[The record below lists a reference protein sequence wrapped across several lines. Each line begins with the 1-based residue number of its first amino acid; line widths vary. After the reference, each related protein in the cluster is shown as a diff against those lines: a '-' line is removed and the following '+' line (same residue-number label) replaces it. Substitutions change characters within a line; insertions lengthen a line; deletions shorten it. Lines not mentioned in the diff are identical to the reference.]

1 MADKFTPEDLA
12 AVEGLKEA
20 YQEVAKAAAEVV
32 EQQQEISRLAGEEV
46 THAEA
51 VAKASKAREVAAEKI
66 LKTLTMSTD
75 QAKAEV
81 AAAQAKLVEIEKLQK
96 KGEEFSQDE
105 VDFLNARIQLIKE
118 VQTTNEADLETA
130 KKALA
135 SSIKAESSLQRRVE
149 IADDLSDK
157 YVNLLGMS
165 DKWKGSMTGQL
176 VLLARQKDGL
186 SDLAKSMKEKV
197 SLENLAGNTLEKV
210 VESSALVF
218 AQQDA
223 AVSAFQKATG
233 AGSAYNDVIIDT
245 YTSTRTYGV
254 TVADA
259 GEATEALYQNVAVFN
274 QLSKEQQKQL
284 TATTAV
290 LKQFGIASSVA
301 TEATNLLTGGLAMSV
316 EQADDTTRQLYAT
329 ADALG
334 LPPSVIFSEFGP
346 AAQTLSSHGADMI
359 KVFQGMAAAS
369 KATSASMS
377 TLLDYAGQFD
387 TFEGSAQAVG
397 KLNALLGGPYLNAVD
412 MINMKEDER
421 IRKTLE
427 VMEAS
432 GKSFATM
439 GKFERMAFANAA
451 GITNMADANKLFNT
465 SLSAYDAAQAKA
477 KEAAMSQEEFNK
489 VAQSAQGITDKF
501 RQIIEGFAVSLE
513 SLIEPTK
520 TVLDGILDLQEASD
534 GWFGIIAA
542 GASLLTLFA
551 GGIGT
556 VAASA
561 YALSTAAPTATAG
574 ITALG
579 KASRNAGKGMR
590 KAAPGIAAFGAAIAL
605 IGAGVYL
612 AATGLTEFVSAYKE
626 LTPEQSAAANDAM
639 LGFAIT
645 LGILTAGIVALGM
658 VVGSGPVAA
667 GVAILGVSILGI
679 GVGVMLAA
687 EGMAAFADALGRNL
701 SAVLIIGTL
710 LPMFIVQ
717 VQAMSIAAIAGG
729 AGLIAL
735 AAGFGYLALSLK
747 LLPLGELRAAADLMS
762 SMVELG
768 KEGVSETAVTGVR
781 KVFTEIEKIDE
792 DKFEEATG
800 LVQAV
805 SSLNVAAA
813 AAGPAAAISMEAT
826 NKLLETLIG
835 KAGTSAAKA
844 AVEVGR
850 TAGNVYFN
858 DKLVGKWDEDN
869 KKKRYGL

>member
-12 AVEGLKEA
+12 VVEGLTEA
-20 YQEVAKAAAEVV
+20 YEKALGAATRLV
-32 EQQQEISRLAGEEV
+32 EQQQELSRLTGEQA

-51 VAKASKAREVAAEKI
+51 VTAASAAREQAARDSLQI
-66 LKTLTMSTD
+66 LTMSAD
-75 QAKAEV
+75 QAREEQAAIQKKLELAKINNDLTEDEV
-81 AAAQAKLVEIEKLQK
+81 ASLLARTDLIAK
-96 KGEEFSQDE
+96 
-105 VDFLNARIQLIKE
+105 
-118 VQTTNEADLETA
+118 VQSANKADLETA
-130 KKALA
+130 KQALA
-135 SSIKAESSLQRRVE
+135 LSIKAESSLQKRVQ
-149 IADDLSDK
+149 IADGLSDK
-157 YVNLLGMS
+157 YATILGMS
-165 DKWKGSMTGQL
+165 DDWKGSMAGQL

-186 SDLAKSMKEKV
+186 SDLAKSMREKL
-197 SLENLAGNTLEKV
+197 SLENLAGNTLQKV
-210 VESSALVF
+210 VESSAVVF

-259 GEATEALYQNVAVFN
+259 GEATEALYQNVAIFN

-290 LKQFGIASSVA
+290 LKQFGIATNVT
-301 TEATNLLTGGLAMSV
+301 TEATNLLTGGLAMSA
-316 EQADDTTRQLYAT
+316 EQANDTTRQLYAT
-329 ADALG
+329 ATALG
-334 LPPSVIFSEFGP
+334 LPPSVIFSEFAP

-359 KVFQGMAAAS
+359 KVFQGVAAAS

-397 KLNALLGGPYLNAVD
+397 KLNALLGGPYLNTVD

-489 VAQSAQGITDKF
+489 VAQSAQGITDKL

-513 SLIEPTK
+513 FLIEPTK
-520 TVLDGILDLQEASD
+520 TVLDGILNLQEASD
-534 GWFGIIAA
+534 GWFGIVA
-542 GASLLTLFA
+542 GGLSLLGVLA

-561 YALSTAAPTATAG
+561 GVLNAAAPGATAG

-579 KASRNAGKGMR
+579 KASANAGKGMG
-590 KAAPGIAAFGAAIAL
+590 KAAPGIAAFGAAVAL
-605 IGAGVYL
+605 IGGGVYL
-612 AATGLTEFVSAYKE
+612 AATGLAEFVSAYKE
-626 LTPEQSAAANDAM
+626 LTPEQAEAANSAM

-645 LGILTAGIVALGM
+645 LGILTAGIAALGM
-658 VVGSGPVAA
+658 VVQGPVAV
-667 GVAILGVSILGI
+667 GVAVLGASIFAI
-679 GVGVMLAA
+679 GAGVMLAA
-687 EGMAAFADALGRNL
+687 EGMATFADALGRNL
-701 SAVLIIGTL
+701 NAVLAIGAL
-710 LPMFIVQ
+710 LPMFTVQ
-717 VQAMSIAAIAGG
+717 VQMMSIAAAAGG
-729 AGLIAL
+729 AGLIVL
-735 AAGFGYLALSLK
+735 AAGFGALALSMR
-747 LLPLGELRAAADLMS
+747 LLPLDKLSAAADLMGS
-762 SMVELG
+762 IASLG
-768 KEGVSETAVTGVR
+768 EEGVSETAMTGVR
-781 KVFTEIEKIDE
+781 KVFTEIEKVDE
-792 DKFEEATG
+792 DKFEEAKG
-800 LVQAV
+800 LIQAV
-805 SSLNVAAA
+805 TSLNVAAA
-813 AAGPAAAISMEAT
+813 TAGPAAAISLEAT

-835 KAGTSAAKA
+835 KTGGPAAGGETESS
-844 AVEVGR
+844 GR

-858 DKLVGKWDEDN
+858 DKLVGRWDEDN

>member
-12 AVEGLKEA
+12 VVEGLTEA
-20 YQEVAKAAAEVV
+20 YEKALGAATKLV
-32 EQQQEISRLAGEEV
+32 EQQQELSRLTGEQA

-51 VAKASKAREVAAEKI
+51 VTAASVAREQAARDALQI
-66 LKTLTMSTD
+66 LTMSAD
-75 QAKAEV
+75 QAREEQAAIQKKLELAKINNDLSEDEV
-81 AAAQAKLVEIEKLQK
+81 ASLLARTDLIAK
-96 KGEEFSQDE
+96 
-105 VDFLNARIQLIKE
+105 
-118 VQTTNEADLETA
+118 VQSANKADLETA
-130 KKALA
+130 KQALA
-135 SSIKAESSLQRRVE
+135 LSIKAESSLQKRVQ
-149 IADDLSDK
+149 IADGLSDK
-157 YVNLLGMS
+157 YATILGMS
-165 DKWKGSMTGQL
+165 DDWKGSMAGQL

-186 SDLAKSMKEKV
+186 SDLAKSMKEKL
-197 SLENLAGNTLEKV
+197 SLENLAGNTFQKV
-210 VESSALVF
+210 VESSAVVF

-259 GEATEALYQNVAVFN
+259 GEATEALYQNVAIFN

-290 LKQFGIASSVA
+290 LKQFGIATNVT
-301 TEATNLLTGGLAMSV
+301 TEATNLLTGGLAMSA
-316 EQADDTTRQLYAT
+316 EQANDTTRQLYAT
-329 ADALG
+329 ATALG
-334 LPPSVIFSEFGP
+334 LPPSVIFSEFAP

-359 KVFQGMAAAS
+359 KVFQGMTAAS

-377 TLLDYAGQFD
+377 TLLNYAGQFD

-451 GITNMADANKLFNT
+451 GITNMADANKIFNT

-477 KEAAMSQEEFNK
+477 KEASISQEEFNK
-489 VAQSAQGITDKF
+489 VAQSAQGITDKL

-513 SLIEPTK
+513 FLIEPTK

-534 GWFGIIAA
+534 GWFGIIAGA
-542 GASLLTLFA
+542 ASLLTLFA

-561 YALSTAAPTATAG
+561 GILSTAAPTATAG

-579 KASRNAGKGMR
+579 KASANAGKGMG
-590 KAAPGIAAFGAAIAL
+590 KAAPGIAAFGAAVAL
-605 IGAGVYL
+605 IGGGIYL
-612 AATGLTEFVSAYKE
+612 AATGLAEFVSAYKE
-626 LTPEQSAAANDAM
+626 LTPEQAEAANSAM

-645 LGILTAGIVALGM
+645 LGILTAGIAALGM
-658 VVGSGPVAA
+658 VVQGPVAV
-667 GVAILGVSILGI
+667 GVAVLGASIFAI
-679 GVGVMLAA
+679 GAGVMLAA
-687 EGMAAFADALGRNL
+687 EGMATFADALGRNL
-701 SAVLIIGTL
+701 NAVLAIGAL
-710 LPMFIVQ
+710 LPMFTVQ
-717 VQAMSIAAIAGG
+717 VQMMSIAAAAGG
-729 AGLIAL
+729 AGLIVL
-735 AAGFGYLALSLK
+735 AAGFGALALSMR
-747 LLPLGELRAAADLMS
+747 LLPLDKLSAAADLMGS
-762 SMVELG
+762 IASLG
-768 KEGVSETAVTGVR
+768 EEGVSETAMTGVR
-781 KVFTEIEKIDE
+781 KVFTEIEKVDE
-792 DKFEEATG
+792 DKFEEAKG
-800 LVQAV
+800 LIQAV
-805 SSLNVAAA
+805 TSLNVAAA
-813 AAGPAAAISMEAT
+813 TAGPAAAISLEAT

-835 KAGTSAAKA
+835 KTGGPAAGGETESS
-844 AVEVGR
+844 GR

-858 DKLVGKWDEDN
+858 DKLVGRWDEDN